1 MLLLLLLLFLQFF
14 LFYFT
19 LPSSLR
25 GIKRRKKGKEK
36 RRKKLKL
43 GNNVISRRKGGS
55 LNRGTSYVIS
65 DQFFSFRPSTARFS
79 SLCKRMEDGVESD

>member
-19 LPSSLR
+19 FPSSLR

-55 LNRGTSYVIS
+55 LNRETSYVIS
-65 DQFFSFRPSTARFS
+65 DQFFSSTARFC